1 MTIQQLN
8 YVITISEKGSLN
20 KAAEVLYVTQPS
32 LTSAVR
38 ELERELGITL
48 FNRGGKGVT
57 LTNDG
62 AEFIQYARQV
72 VNQYDRL
79 LEKYGKG
86 GNLRKKFGISCQ
98 HYSFAVKSFVEMVK
112 QFDTDEYE
120 FAIRE
125 SKTRDVIED
134 VAAGKSEVGILY
146 LSDFNRKAI
155 GKFLKSNQ
163 LEFHPLI
170 NCEPYVY
177 LWKGHPL
184 ADKDTLIND
193 CNVMDPWLQ
202 ERINVPDMVSLL
214 SAEKR
219 VRLLSAI
226 VDLGLSLYGTRTWLT
241 KYHYDSRLNLAFVD
255 EEVWTVEENQNIYN
269 HAKIGINVS
278 HVQALD
284 GFPWRILDIL
294 SSNACLVSDY
304 HSGFSKVL
312 EGCYFPTYRD
322 PFEARDLCK
331 WLLRDETARKQIVRE
346 CNRFVS
352 EHFTLDRF
360 LEQLEELSSV
370 KLRRQ
375 N

>member
-38 ELERELGITL
+38 ELEKELGITL

-72 VNQYDRL
+72 VTQYDRL

-112 QFDTDEYE
+112 HFDTDEYE

-125 SKTRDVIED
+125 TKTRDVIDD
-134 VAAGKSEVGILY
+134 VTTGKSEVGILY

-155 GKFLKSNQ
+155 GKFLKGSQ

-170 NCEPYVY
+170 KCEPYVY

-184 ADKDTLIND
+184 AGKKSI
-193 CNVMDPWLQ
+193 
-202 ERINVPDMVSLL
+202 R
-214 SAEKR
+214 
-219 VRLLSAI
+219 
-226 VDLGLSLYGTRTWLT
+226 
-241 KYHYDSRLNLAFVD
+241 
-255 EEVWTVEENQNIYN
+255 
-269 HAKIGINVS
+269 
-278 HVQALD
+278 
-284 GFPWRILDIL
+284 
-294 SSNACLVSDY
+294 
-304 HSGFSKVL
+304 
-312 EGCYFPTYRD
+312 
-322 PFEARDLCK
+322 
-331 WLLRDETARKQIVRE
+331 
-346 CNRFVS
+346 
-352 EHFTLDRF
+352 
-360 LEQLEELSSV
+360 LEELRDYPCLSFEQGPSGAFYFAEEILSTYDYIRTIKATDRATMLNLMVGLNGYTLCSGIICEELNGPDYVAVAFEDEEAEVAAGRMEIGYIV
-370 KLRRQ
+370 KENMIMSQMAEKYIKELKRYLGVD
-375 N
+375 

>member
-20 KAAEVLYVTQPS
+20 KAAEVLFVTQPS

-38 ELERELGITL
+38 ELEKELGITL

-72 VNQYDRL
+72 VTQYDRL

-112 QFDTDEYE
+112 HFDTDEYE

-134 VAAGKSEVGILY
+134 VTTGKSEVGILY

-155 GKFLKSNQ
+155 GKFLKSSQ

-170 NCEPYVY
+170 KCEPYVY

-184 ADKDTLIND
+184 AGKKSI
-193 CNVMDPWLQ
+193 
-202 ERINVPDMVSLL
+202 R
-214 SAEKR
+214 
-219 VRLLSAI
+219 
-226 VDLGLSLYGTRTWLT
+226 
-241 KYHYDSRLNLAFVD
+241 
-255 EEVWTVEENQNIYN
+255 
-269 HAKIGINVS
+269 
-278 HVQALD
+278 
-284 GFPWRILDIL
+284 
-294 SSNACLVSDY
+294 
-304 HSGFSKVL
+304 
-312 EGCYFPTYRD
+312 
-322 PFEARDLCK
+322 
-331 WLLRDETARKQIVRE
+331 
-346 CNRFVS
+346 
-352 EHFTLDRF
+352 
-360 LEQLEELSSV
+360 LEELRDYPCLSFEQGPSGAFYFAEEILSTYDYIRTIKATDRATMLNLMVGLNGYTLCSGIICEELNGPEYVAVAFEDEEAEVAAGRMEIGYIV
-370 KLRRQ
+370 KENMILSQMAEKYIAELKRYLSDIQ
-375 N
+375 GE